1 MKHLLFITTK
11 KITKAFIYLA
21 LGGAAVFL
29 TVFVLYLEGRPD
41 LKIWHDAGLDEEFT
55 VESSVTNFSEYVQLE
70 EKLFQQLE
78 KNVYSRIEPEDKH
91 HLNRFNHGSM
101 SDPSGWAQNWNRTF
115 ELSNSAPKAGV
126 LLLHGMSD
134 SPYSLRNM
142 GLSLNSAG
150 AWVIG
155 LRIPGH
161 GTAPSGLVEMQWQDM
176 TAAVRL
182 AMNHL
187 QKQVNDQPLFI
198 IGYSNGSALAVH
210 YALSTLDN
218 EQLPKTD
225 GLILVSPAIGVTK
238 LAAFAVWQ
246 ARLGHLLGLDKLAW
260 NSIGLE
266 YDPFKYNSFAV
277 NAGDQVYRLT
287 SEIQKLLTKNKD
299 AGRLLQLPPILAFQ
313 SVVDATVST
322 SVLITGLFNKL
333 PTGGHELVLFDINR
347 INQATKF
354 FNDDPKP
361 YLDKMLYNSKLSYT
375 LALITNEDETSRQ
388 VHVLRKKAGSSEIN
402 RWSRE
407 TAWPKAMHSLSHIAL
422 PFPKTDTLYG
432 EISPEEE
439 SGLHLGNIA
448 VRGERGVIQIPAS
461 SMLRLRWNPFYSYI
475 EQRIFDFIRLE
486 KE

>member
-1 MKHLLFITTK
+1 
-11 KITKAFIYLA
+11 
-21 LGGAAVFL
+21 
-29 TVFVLYLEGRPD
+29 VLYLEGRPD

-225 GLILVSPAIGVTK
+225 GLILPSWPPLPSGRPASVICS
-238 LAAFAVWQ
+238 
-246 ARLGHLLGLDKLAW
+246 D
-260 NSIGLE
+260 
-266 YDPFKYNSFAV
+266 
-277 NAGDQVYRLT
+277 LT
-287 SEIQKLLTKNKD
+287 SLPGIPSDSNTILSSTTLLRSMPGT
-299 AGRLLQLPPILAFQ
+299 RF
-313 SVVDATVST
+313 
-322 SVLITGLFNKL
+322 TG
-333 PTGGHELVLFDINR
+333 
-347 INQATKF
+347 
-354 FNDDPKP
+354 
-361 YLDKMLYNSKLSYT
+361 
-375 LALITNEDETSRQ
+375 
-388 VHVLRKKAGSSEIN
+388 
-402 RWSRE
+402 
-407 TAWPKAMHSLSHIAL
+407 
-422 PFPKTDTLYG
+422 
-432 EISPEEE
+432 
-439 SGLHLGNIA
+439 
-448 VRGERGVIQIPAS
+448 
-461 SMLRLRWNPFYSYI
+461 
-475 EQRIFDFIRLE
+475 
-486 KE
+486 